1 MLKRFKKLDTVQ
13 PIKNRTIMTSA
24 GIKTRICMISDT
36 HTCSP
41 NPPQQTDNP
50 YRFPL
55 PKANVLLH
63 AGDLTKVGYLVEHE
77 ETVAMLKAADAE
89 LKLVIG
95 GNHDIT
101 LDEEHFTSSGYRRFR
116 RPMRFGHTSTFLEDG
131 EQSLATA
138 IRSGNVPPLEDLKAY
153 AQRAKDLYTNESA
166 RAAGIRYLDE
176 GIHTFTLSTGA
187 KLTVYASP
195 YQPEFYGWAFPY
207 QRDED
212 RYNPATPGSS
222 QPANPVPNFPA
233 VDIMLTHGPPAGILD
248 VAGHEMPRNVGC
260 ENLLRA
266 VQRARPRVHLF
277 GHIHEAWGAVRGSYD
292 PQGTTTVKQGKVPTD
307 LQDMRE
313 NRGAFYDLSSES
325 RQPLRFGQETLFVN
339 ASICTLGYSAK
350 NAPWV
355 VDLDL
360 PAAVATG
367 KI

>member
-1 MLKRFKKLDTVQ
+1 
-13 PIKNRTIMTSA
+13 MTSA

-50 YRFPL
+50 YRYPL

-89 LKLVIG
+89 LKLVIA

-101 LDEEHFTSSGYRRFR
+101 LDEEHFTSFGYRRHR
-116 RPMRFGHTSTFLEDG
+116 RPERLGRINTFLEDS
-131 EQSLATA
+131 EQSLATV
-138 IRSGNVPPLEDLKAY
+138 IRSGNIPPLEDLKAY
-153 AQRAKDLYTNESA
+153 VQRAKDLYTSESA

-187 KLTVYASP
+187 KLTIYASP
-195 YQPEFYGWAFPY
+195 YQPEFCAWAFPY
-207 QRDED
+207 SRDQD
-212 RYNPATPGSS
+212 RFNPPTQGSAHAA
-222 QPANPVPNFPA
+222 PANPIPDFPA
-233 VDIMLTHGPPAGILD
+233 LDIMLTHGPPAGVLD
-248 VAGHEMPRNVGC
+248 AAGRDMPRHVGC
-260 ENLLRA
+260 EHLLRA

-277 GHIHEAWGAVRGSYD
+277 GHIHEAWGAVRGSYNSEAPD
-292 PQGTTTVKQGKVPTD
+292 SSSIKQEKVPTD
-307 LQDMRE
+307 IEDMLE
-313 NRGAFYDLSSES
+313 KRGAFYDVSSES

-339 ASICTLGYSAK
+339 ASICTLGYSPK

-360 PAAVATG
+360 PAVEAASG